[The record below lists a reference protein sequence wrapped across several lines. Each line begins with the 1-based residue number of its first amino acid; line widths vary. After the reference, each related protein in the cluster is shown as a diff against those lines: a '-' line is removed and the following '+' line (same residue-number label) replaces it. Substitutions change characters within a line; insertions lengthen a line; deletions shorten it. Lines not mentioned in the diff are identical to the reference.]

1 MGQGGV
7 NLCINFFPVQLFSNG
22 LTNFYFMKQSM
33 SLIRWNILFLM
44 GIMIISCNYDDEPKE
59 ISLKVTDAQLIYQGE
74 ISDKS
79 GFKVNVEND
88 TAKCLVR
95 TIFIM
100 QGDTLSSI
108 KATLL
113 NDNLSINIITKP
125 YDILNWDDISQL
137 TKVHDIRF
145 DLVGLK
151 KGTYTIQLSVN
162 NAGGSKSGYVVK

>member
-1 MGQGGV
+1 M
-7 NLCINFFPVQLFSNG
+7 IH
-22 LTNFYFMKQSM
+22 SM
-33 SLIRWNILFLM
+33 SHIKWQALLLLGLLM
-44 GIMIISCNYDDEPKE
+44 ISCTNEDEPKE
-59 ISLKVTDAQLIYQGE
+59 ISLKVADPQLIYQGE

-137 TKVHDIRF
+137 TKVHDVRF

-162 NAGGSKSGYVVK
+162 NAGGSKSGYVVN